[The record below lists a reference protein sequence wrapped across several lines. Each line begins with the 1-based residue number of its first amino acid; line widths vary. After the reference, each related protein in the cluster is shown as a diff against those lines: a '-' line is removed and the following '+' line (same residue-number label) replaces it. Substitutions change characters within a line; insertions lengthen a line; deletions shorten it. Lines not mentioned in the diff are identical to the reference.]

1 MMLPQP
7 TNMPQPPAGFLR
19 SRMNATPAPGWQLPG
34 APVPINEWGSEPKR
48 TDTERIAEAEERI
61 AEALEQVVALMEQ
74 RERGY
79 EVKA

>member
-1 MMLPQP
+1 MTYPTPPPRTNAIPAPGRQLPRP
-7 TNMPQPPAGFLR
+7 
-19 SRMNATPAPGWQLPG
+19 PGWQLPG